1 MRVASDMV
9 IAVQQLSD
17 LTTGAEPVAGKAEA
31 LERINPSQRDL
42 LCELSYIYLACGQ
55 ADKAL
60 ALIRLVA
67 RCMPDDIGCLRVL
80 AYALLANGRGE
91 EALAALGRLAAI
103 DHDRETRAPLLLLRS
118 HALRLAGRSSE
129 ARLSFREFIAA
140 RRSPSMG
147 DAT

>member
-1 MRVASDMV
+1 MAT
-9 IAVQQLSD
+9 AVQQLPD
-17 LTTGAEPVAGKAEA
+17 LTTAPDPVVGTAEA
-31 LERINPSQRDL
+31 LERISPSQRDL

-60 ALIRLVA
+60 ALIQLVA
-67 RCMPDDIGCLRVL
+67 TYMPDDIGGLRVL

-91 EALAALGRLAAI
+91 EALAAIERLEATDPDPEA
-103 DHDRETRAPLLLLRS
+103 RVPLLLLRS
-118 HALRLAGRSSE
+118 HAQRLAGRTIE

-140 RRSPSMG
+140 RSSLPIG

>member
-1 MRVASDMV
+1 MV
-9 IAVQQLSD
+9 TAVQRLPH
-17 LTTGAEPVAGKAEA
+17 LTAAVVRNAKV
-31 LERINPSQRDL
+31 LERITPSQRDL

-67 RCMPDDIGCLRVL
+67 GCMPDDIGCLRVL

-91 EALAALGRLAAI
+91 EALGAVDRLEAI
-103 DHDRETRAPLLLLRS
+103 DHDREARAPLLLLRS
-118 HALRLAGRSSE
+118 HALRLAGRTGE
-129 ARLSFREFIAA
+129 ARLCFREFIAA
-140 RRSPSMG
+140 RSSQSIG